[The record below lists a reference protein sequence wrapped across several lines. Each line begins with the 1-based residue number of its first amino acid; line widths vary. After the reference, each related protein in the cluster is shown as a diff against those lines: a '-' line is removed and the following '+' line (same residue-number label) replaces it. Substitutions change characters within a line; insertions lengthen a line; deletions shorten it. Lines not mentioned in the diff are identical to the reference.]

1 MGYVEMVME
10 LREDDDRIVIDEWG
24 TTEFGPGVRFRAYRN
39 DELTCEVVI
48 PGVESRKIAKYI
60 REAADMSRDRLAGR

>member
-1 MGYVEMVME
+1 MVME